1 MASSTHHLVTAM
13 AAGLRCHPDLDI
25 IVADNLRD
33 RPYYI
38 DGTTIY
44 IDGTLSTVAATQALL
59 AALSQLNTDPTFDR
73 PDDDPPATVIP
84 LRDPRTTPDNPP

>member
-1 MASSTHHLVTAM
+1 M

-84 LRDPRTTPDNPP
+84 LKRSTDDTDGRRR